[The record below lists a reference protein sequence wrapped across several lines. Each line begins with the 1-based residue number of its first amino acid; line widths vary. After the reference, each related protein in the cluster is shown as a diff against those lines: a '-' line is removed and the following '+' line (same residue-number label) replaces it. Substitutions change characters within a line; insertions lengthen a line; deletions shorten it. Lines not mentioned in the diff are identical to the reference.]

1 MFARLVIPILALAA
15 QPALAQGLGVVQ
27 PATAA
32 ARPDAELHVS
42 YAAYAA
48 GLNVLDLDVGIDLNQ
63 RSYRLELNFR
73 TAGVFSAV
81 IHANIQSIVA
91 GLWQGS
97 TVAPTRYYSYGTFRG
112 EPRRTQIDYVDGQPM
127 VKILEPPEDEPRDP
141 IPPTMMHDTVDTLS
155 AIALL
160 VHTVAVTG
168 RCDGHVATYDGRRTS
183 VITATD
189 SGQETLP
196 ADSRS
201 IFAGATHR
209 CDFNGRQTGGFAHD
223 ADHAELERPQH
234 GVAWLATALPG
245 QAPIPVQ
252 MQFHTRFFGN
262 ATMYLTS
269 VEPGPE
275 LPGNPPK

>member
-1 MFARLVIPILALAA
+1 MSARLVFPLLALAA
-15 QPALAQGLGVVQ
+15 QPALGQGLAAVQ
-27 PATAA
+27 PATTQGHQ
-32 ARPDAELHVS
+32 DAELHVS

-63 RSYRLELNFR
+63 RSYRLELDFR
-73 TAGVFSAV
+73 TAGMFSAV

-112 EPRRTQIDYVDGQPM
+112 EPRRTQIDYVDGQPV

-141 IPPTMMHDTVDTLS
+141 IPPEMMRDTVDTLS

-189 SGQETLP
+189 SGQEILP
-196 ADSRS
+196 PENRS
-201 IFAGATHR
+201 MFAGPTHR

-234 GVAWLATALPG
+234 GVAWLAPALPG
-245 QAPIPVQ
+245 QAAIPVR

-262 ATMYLTS
+262 ATMYLTA
-269 VEPGPE
+269 VAPGPE
-275 LPGNPPK
+275 IPPK